1 MKMIW
6 NGFTEWLR
14 QAWLE
19 HPLYTVM
26 FGTIAFFAGAFLL

>member
-1 MKMIW
+1 MIW
-6 NGFTEWLR
+6 TGFKSWLS

-26 FGTIAFFAGAFLL
+26 FGIGCGLVGAIIF